1 MSKKEIIKEIMFQC
15 DCDQGQAKEIFRR
28 ARKNGDI
35 DVVVN
40 WIKMGNILVIS
51 LLTISIIYFFLNK
64 LF

>member
-1 MSKKEIIKEIMFQC
+1 MSKKDIIEEIMFQC
-15 DCDQGQAKEIFRR
+15 DCDEKQAKEIFRR

-40 WIKMGNILVIS
+40 WIKIGNILVIS
-51 LLTISIIYFFLNK
+51 LLAISLMYFFWNK